1 MNAHERRS
9 LIASLVLCDVVM
21 SVAALAVAA
30 VLRCGMPGWPGGM
43 GTTRGLE
50 VLIFSPLLSL
60 VLMANA
66 GLYEPDGLFS
76 GHREYAGVVRAS
88 TYTAFALLLLAFLFD
103 ISLARGALILTWGLS
118 CLLVGGGRFLFR
130 RGVFRARRSGGLLR
144 RALIAGTDA
153 HAIAITGRLADP
165 ATGWRI
171 IGFLDDYLPLGA
183 HVVDGLCVV
192 GDPSA
197 AAEIAA
203 AMGASDVILVP
214 HAVSW
219 EAQRDLIELAATCD
233 RPALRLAPG
242 LYHLLATGARPLD
255 ANSVPL
261 LSLERLRVTGLDAT
275 MKALLDAG
283 LSLAALPGLAALLGL
298 LWGATRLSG
307 GGPVLERRPALGLR
321 GARFDLLLLAQPEG
335 QPPVRDAGRWAWRLR
350 SWAAHG
356 RLGKLPN
363 LLNVLRRRM
372 SLIGPRAL
380 DATTNLSDHDWA
392 RTLLLVRPGMTGPHS
407 ANGHQWSS
415 EEQAI
420 LDVAYVRE
428 YSLWV
433 DLRLLFAS
441 ARGML
446 RGRRSLPA
454 SYAARSELLL
464 EAERAAR

>member
-1 MNAHERRS
+1 MNAHEQRA
-9 LIASLVLCDVVM
+9 LIASLVVCDAVM
-21 SVAALAVAA
+21 SLLALGVTI
-30 VLRCGMPGWPGGM
+30 VLRYGLPGWPGGM
-43 GTTRGLE
+43 GTTLGLE
-50 VLIFSPLLSL
+50 VLIFSPLLLL
-60 VLMANA
+60 VLMAEA

-88 TYTAFALLLLAFLFD
+88 TYSAFALLLLAFLLG
-103 ISLARGALILTWGLS
+103 ISLSRGALILAWGLS
-118 CLLVGGGRFLFR
+118 CLLVGGERFLFR
-130 RGVFRARRSGGLLR
+130 RAVFRVRRSGGLLR

-165 ATGWRI
+165 ATGWCI
-171 IGFLDDYLPLGA
+171 IGFLDDYLPLGT
-183 HVVDGLCVV
+183 HVVDGLCVA

-197 AAEIAA
+197 AVEIAA

-242 LYHLLATGARPLD
+242 LYHLLATGTRPVD

-261 LSLERLRVTGLDAT
+261 LSLERLRVRGLDAT
-275 MKALLDAG
+275 MKGLLDAG
-283 LSLAALPGLAALLGL
+283 LTVAALPALAVLLGV

-335 QPPVRDAGRWAWRLR
+335 QPPARNVRRWAWRLR
-350 SWAAHG
+350 SRAAGG
-356 RLGKLPN
+356 RLGRLPN
-363 LLNVLRRRM
+363 LLNVLLRRM

-380 DATTNLSDHDWA
+380 DAMTDLGDHEWA
-392 RTLLLVRPGMTGPHS
+392 YTLLLVRPGMTGPHL
-407 ANGHQWSS
+407 ANGHRWSS

-428 YSLWV
+428 YSLWA
-433 DLRLLFAS
+433 DFRLLFAS
-441 ARGML
+441 FRGVL
-446 RGRRSLPA
+446 RGQRSLPA
-454 SYAARSELLL
+454 SYAARSELPL
-464 EAERAAR
+464 EAETPTR